1 VLFRSPARVAGSAG
15 TGKTV
20 VALHRAV
27 CLASADTSARVLLT
41 TFSPTLARALAVK
54 VKRLVGENSSVQ
66 ERIDIRTLDQVC
78 TDLYASRYGE
88 PRVATRS
95 MVRTLLKRFLAT
107 EPECTQSLS
116 YVEAEW
122 HEVIDAWQLLDWESY
137 RDVRRLGRKT
147 RLGEKQRDVLWRLF
161 VDVRK
166 ALDKEAMCTLPGL
179 YAVVSAFDTAENP
192 NPYEY
197 IVADEAQ
204 DMSVPQL
211 RLVASINS
219 ERPDALFFAGDL
231 GQRIFQTPFSW
242 KSLGVDVRG
251 RSKTLRI
258 NYRTTHQIRLQAD
271 RLLPDEISDVDGN
284 KESRSGTVSVFNGSP
299 PVVHEAADLEDERRY
314 IADWI
319 TQLIVACVKPHEIE
333 IGRAHV

>member
-1 VLFRSPARVAGSAG
+1 
-15 TGKTV
+15 
-20 VALHRAV
+20 
-27 CLASADTSARVLLT
+27 
-41 TFSPTLARALAVK
+41 
-54 VKRLVGENSSVQ
+54 
-66 ERIDIRTLDQVC
+66 
-78 TDLYASRYGE
+78 
-88 PRVATRS
+88 
-95 MVRTLLKRFLAT
+95 
-107 EPECTQSLS
+107 
-116 YVEAEW
+116 
-122 HEVIDAWQLLDWESY
+122 
-137 RDVRRLGRKT
+137 
-147 RLGEKQRDVLWRLF
+147 
-161 VDVRK
+161 
-166 ALDKEAMCTLPGL
+166 MCTLPGL

-319 TQLIVACVKPHEIE
+319 TQLIVAGVKPHEIGVVARSGDE
-333 IGRAHV
+333 IVRVTAAIELAGQTPFLLDGKADHEPGSVAASTMQLAKGLEFRAVAVIACDDEILPLQRRIESVADMADLEEVYDSERHLLYVACTRAREKLLVSGVRPVSEFLADMTH